1 MPSDLVWV
9 ALISSGIGV
18 GGALIGAGISGLITY
33 KVTKRQTDSQA
44 EQVRKQ
50 IEHQES
56 EARRDRMIKA
66 RSDTLTQIQDSLGS
80 LFGAHSTRSSSIIG
94 LQALNQMGIPADDP
108 GRKHMADEVE
118 RQAKIIQDET
128 TNITALRPRISDRA
142 LVAIVDELT
151 GEIGSIVH
159 QGTVALPEDL
169 GEKFLDVFAGLEDLR
184 PKLPAFNQRIEE
196 LLSGDDLE

>member
-1 MPSDLVWV
+1 MSVELVLV
-9 ALISSGIGV
+9 ALISSGA
-18 GGALIGAGISGLITY
+18 ALLSAILTARFTARSTRLQI
-33 KVTKRQTDSQA
+33 DAQA
-44 EQVRKQ
+44 ETTRKQ

-66 RSDTLTQIQDSLGS
+66 RSNILTRIQDSLGS
-80 LFGAHSTRSSSIIG
+80 LFGAHSTFSSSIIG
-94 LQALNQMGIPADDP
+94 LQALNEMGIPPDDP

-118 RQAKIIQDET
+118 RQAKIIQDAT

-159 QGTVALPEDL
+159 GGTVALPEDL
-169 GEKFLDVFAGLEDLR
+169 AEKFLDVFAGLEGLR